1 MPPVKRSRGESG
13 TALLVTIVAMVW
25 LIIPVAGLAVD
36 TGFLYATKARL
47 QASVDAA
54 ALGAARALSV
64 GSSTT
69 SQTANAKQN
78 AVNWFYANFP
88 AGEWSTTGTQMDTTD
103 THAHVYDDPVN
114 PHLQHVDIMAST
126 NANTMFMRWLGF
138 STVPLSAY
146 GYATRRD
153 VAIMMVVDRSGSM
166 CLPSASP
173 CSATSSTP
181 CGSMV
186 TAAKIF
192 TGQFAEG
199 RDAIGMVSF
208 ADNVY
213 IHSAPVTT
221 FQTTLGYT
229 NASGSGSGEIDTLA
243 CDGGTNTS
251 QAISIGYNELYKL
264 NEQGALNVL
273 MFETDGLP
281 NTVTVNFWDGSAA
294 GILNGSKCTDRS
306 GVTKGAGGFG
316 SAAAVPYWQGN
327 ATTPTHS
334 MGTGAYTSDVPAGMV
349 GALGGY
355 DPPNNTT
362 FAYLFKGFTT
372 VKTNNYN
379 ETGSNPYVTGAP
391 SSPSG
396 NCVVQNT
403 NPNVD
408 LAWLPSQDVYG
419 NAMATSYLSVTTSGG
434 HISPLNM
441 SQIRSAAF
449 NAADSAATTARTHN
463 TNLPVYFFGL
473 GLGGNGSNPPNYV
486 LMQRMANDPNG
497 DTFNTGPSAPY
508 YNACSTETNCTT
520 STTQPVGTFI
530 YAPNTNNL
538 GNAFLKLSSQILR
551 LSK

>member
-1 MPPVKRSRGESG
+1 MKSPVKRSSGERG

-69 SQTANAKQN
+69 AQAANAKQN

-88 AGEWSTTGTQMDTTD
+88 AGEFSTTGTQMDTTD
-103 THAHVYDDPVN
+103 THAHVYDDPTN

-126 NANTMFMRWLGF
+126 NGNTMFMRWLGF
-138 STVPLSAY
+138 STVPMTAY

-166 CLPSASP
+166 CLPSAAP

-186 TAAKIF
+186 TAAKVF

-199 RDAIGMVSF
+199 RDSIGMVSF
-208 ADNVY
+208 ADNAY
-213 IHSAPVTT
+213 LHSAPVTT

-229 NASGSGSGEIDTLA
+229 NSSGSGTGEIDTLA
-243 CDGGTNTS
+243 CAGGTNTA
-251 QAISIGYNELYKL
+251 QAISLGYNELYKL
-264 NEQGALNVL
+264 NEQGALNVI

-281 NTVTVNFWDGSAA
+281 NTVTVNFWDGTNA
-294 GILNGSKCTDRS
+294 GILNGSHCADRS
-306 GVTKGAGGFG
+306 GVLKGAGGFG
-316 SAAAVPYWQGN
+316 SAAAIPYWQGN
-327 ATTPTHS
+327 STTPTHA
-334 MGTGAYTSDVPAGMV
+334 MGTGSYVADIPAGMV
-349 GALGGY
+349 GAVGGF
-355 DPPNNTT
+355 DPPNNTNYD
-362 FAYLFKGFTT
+362 FLFKAYTT

-379 ETGSNPYVTGAP
+379 ETANQLVTGAP
-391 SSPSG
+391 SSGGSCLASSYPS
-396 NCVVQNT
+396 N
-403 NPNVD
+403 D
-408 LAWLPSQDVYG
+408 LAWLPQNDVYG
-419 NAMATSYLSVTTSGG
+419 NDMTTSYQSVTTSGG
-434 HISPLNM
+434 YISPITM
-441 SQIRSAAF
+441 AQIRASAF

-463 TNLPVYFFGL
+463 SNLPVYFFGL
-473 GLGGNGSNPPNYV
+473 GLGGNGANPPNYV

-508 YNACSTETNCTT
+508 YSACSLEANCTT